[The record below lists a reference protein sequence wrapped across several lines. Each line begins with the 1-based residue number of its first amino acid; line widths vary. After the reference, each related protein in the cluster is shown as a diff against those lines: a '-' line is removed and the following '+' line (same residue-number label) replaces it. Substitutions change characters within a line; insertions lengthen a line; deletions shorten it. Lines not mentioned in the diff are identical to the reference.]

1 GLSKAA
7 QSGPSNALSLRRE
20 RRRLLGG
27 GRLLLTRRLSRVK
40 VPCASSARGGS
51 EGGANV
57 PGVAALVGGHQAE
70 VVLGRAVFA
79 RAQMAEPVERGV
91 VEPVEQ
97 REHLA
102 VCRLELGSQLL
113 GRRVRPPSHL
123 AGVPAVGVEV
133 SRRSTL
139 AGGH

>member
-1 GLSKAA
+1 
-7 QSGPSNALSLRRE
+7 
-20 RRRLLGG
+20 
-27 GRLLLTRRLSRVK
+27 
-40 VPCASSARGGS
+40 
-51 EGGANV
+51 
-57 PGVAALVGGHQAE
+57 
-70 VVLGRAVFA
+70 
-79 RAQMAEPVERGV
+79 MAEPVERGV

-133 SRRSTL
+133 SRHATL
-139 AGGH
+139 AGGHAPQRAHEASLGGRQVDQQVAH